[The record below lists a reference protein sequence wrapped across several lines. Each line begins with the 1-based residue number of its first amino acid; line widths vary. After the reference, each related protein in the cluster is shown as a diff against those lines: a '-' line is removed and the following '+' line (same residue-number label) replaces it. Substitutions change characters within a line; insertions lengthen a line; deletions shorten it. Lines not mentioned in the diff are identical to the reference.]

1 MEFSNNFL
9 GGYFSELIN
18 IKRFKTENAFTPQ
31 NSIKMSKIND
41 RTILTK
47 LSSINPD
54 IDVSNILNEMNH
66 CKTILEKHNF
76 QEIFD
81 SPDTLSARYLLP
93 IYDNI
98 TSDLN
103 TLKITKSDLYQ
114 TKRTKLYVPLPTFT
128 PRGNIVPGQT
138 LLITISLYYPFHLI
152 NDQLPDEAVI
162 PHCKDAI
169 QFYDTQT
176 LRHLKHA
183 FKCENVDS
191 EISGDISEDPHK
203 PLGNL
208 KFIFIILFYDFLILI
223 LLFNMFLRHV

>member
-9 GGYFSELIN
+9 GGYFSKPIN
-18 IKRFKTENAFTPQ
+18 IKRFKTENRFTAET
-31 NSIKMSKIND
+31 NIKMSKIND
-41 RTILTK
+41 RTILSK

-54 IDVSNILNEMNH
+54 VDLSNIRNEMLH
-66 CKTILEKHNF
+66 CKTILEKHNY

-81 SPDTLSARYLLP
+81 SPDTINARYLLP

-98 TSDLN
+98 TSDLQ
-103 TLKITKSDLYQ
+103 TLKVVNSNLYQ
-114 TKRTKLYVPLPTFT
+114 IKRTKSYVPLPTFT

-152 NDQLPDEAVI
+152 NDQILDDAVI
-162 PHCKDAI
+162 PHCKDSI

-191 EISGDISEDPHK
+191 EISGDISDNPHK
-203 PLGNL
+203 PFGNL
-208 KFIFIILFYDFLILI
+208 KFVYNFINYSYY
-223 LLFNMFLRHV
+223 